1 MKRVLV
7 LAVVC
12 FLAITTFGQQKEK
25 SINNL
30 DFENVKNGKAI
41 NWQSFGTEDYIS
53 KIDSAITQNGKY
65 SASIEFKGDTPNFKA
80 WSYEIPAIYQGKTIK
95 LTGYIKTE
103 NVTNGYA
110 GIWMQIEP
118 SIAFDNMSDRGLKGT
133 NDWAKYE
140 IELNLN
146 PSEATKIQIG
156 GLLVGKGKVWIDNL
170 QITIDDKQLDNVPL
184 KELSKAEKDT
194 EFKDGSKIE
203 SIELNNQNI
212 ENLKTLGLIWGFLK
226 YYHPNICNGN
236 YNWDFELFRIA
247 PKVLKSKNI
256 TQRNEIITSWIKNLG
271 EYKLTNKDN
280 KQTDDI
286 KLKPDLDWITN
297 SNLSKELIS
306 ELRNISNSERVDKSY
321 YIGFDKNSDNL
332 YFKNEDPYSKMKYPD
347 AGFRLLSLYRYWNII
362 QYYFPYKNLIEED
375 WKNVLSEF
383 IPKFINAKNE
393 LEYKLATLELIA
405 RVHDTHANIWGYD
418 NTLNNYWGEKYSP
431 LGITFIENK
440 VIVTDYLDKKLGKET
455 GLIIGDNITKINSK
469 LVTDI
474 VKEKLKYTP
483 ASNYPTQLR
492 NLSDNLLRTKDSIIN
507 IEFIRNNEIHNK
519 TLKTFTTNEI
529 NIYSKYLKNDTC
541 FNFINNEIAYLY
553 LGSIKKSYLP
563 EIFEKIKNTKGLVI
577 DLRCFPSDVMVYCLS
592 KYLLP
597 QKTKFAKFSMCN
609 IENAGLFTLTECSEV
624 GEKNDDY
631 YKGKVII
638 LINENTQSQ
647 AEFTTMAL
655 RVAPN
660 ATVIGSTTAGADGNT
675 IPFYLPGSIETM
687 ISGIGIYYP
696 DGTETQRVG
705 IVPDIEVKPS
715 IEGIK
720 EGRDELMEKAI
731 EVIKAKSN

>member
-1 MKRVLV
+1 M